1 MRENLRDELSRL
13 TSWWSVKRSAS
24 IAVPPLVC
32 TMLMEVGWKLEA
44 VPRVDGL
51 FMAPTLRPDGSLL
64 AREGYDEE
72 TRLLLVGLPK
82 MHRSEEHTSELQ
94 SLMRS
99 SYAVFCLTK
108 KIQ

>member
-1 MRENLRDELSRL
+1 MREILRDELSRL

-72 TRLLLVGLPK
+72 TRPLLVGLPT
-82 MHRSEEHTSELQ
+82 MHSVPDVPRSEEHTSELQ
-94 SLMRS
+94 SLMGIS
-99 SYAVFCLTK
+99 
-108 KIQ
+108 